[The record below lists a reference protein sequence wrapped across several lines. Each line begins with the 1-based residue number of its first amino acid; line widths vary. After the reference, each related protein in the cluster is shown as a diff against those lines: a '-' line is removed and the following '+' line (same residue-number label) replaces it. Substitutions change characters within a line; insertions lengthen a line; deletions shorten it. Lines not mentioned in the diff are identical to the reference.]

1 MPRFLSLAS
10 SFFPLRGPCLP
21 GRGTRLA
28 PPPPSLLAPPSLFP
42 RQHRNYFVI
51 TRSLCGA
58 KGRRREAWNY
68 GWVKTEMY
76 TEAAGVI
83 SSNNN
88 KSCSPSPCPKIRS
101 LSFSTDIGVEP
112 RQRILHLLYKLWN
125 VTGNHRD
132 RVTRRSISRKIS
144 RFPRP
149 FSSPPVCF

>member
-58 KGRRREAWNY
+58 KGRREAWNY
-68 GWVKTEMY
+68 GWMKTEMY

>member
-58 KGRRREAWNY
+58 KGRREAWNY

>member
-58 KGRRREAWNY
+58 KGRREAWNY

-76 TEAAGVI
+76 TETAGVI